1 MTKNLKDYIKIT
13 IEKNSDFLY
22 DEFVKSDTAMRLGI
36 KNEPNDI
43 QWKNIELLVNKIL
56 QPVRNKFGS
65 IRITS
70 GFRSPELCLKVR
82 SNASS
87 NHTKGEAADIEPFDT
102 KIKLFDI
109 LEWIHNNLDYR
120 ELIAEYF
127 PGGWV
132 HVAYREGGNTKQL
145 KLKDSKHNYSIV
157 TLDYIRKIYG

>member
-1 MTKNLKDYIKIT
+1 MTKNLKDHIKIT

-43 QWKNIELLVNKIL
+43 QWKNIELLVSKIL

-70 GFRSPELCLKVR
+70 GFRSPELCLKVG